1 MQNETNIQ
9 NNENDIVTPV
19 EEVVAESPSDGT
31 VEDQASEQENL
42 ETQNRRNFKALRD
55 RAEQEERARILAERE
70 RDEINRRLQ
79 YYEAQTRPL
88 QEEPD
93 EPIRLADDEFAE
105 GKHLS
110 KLERK
115 ILKLEKKLESQT
127 QQTTASVAKAQI
139 AAKYPDFSSVVN
151 NETIRELEQK
161 YPELAVSISSAPDL
175 MTQATAAYTLIKQLN
190 IGSQA
195 QYSSD
200 IDKIQRNASKPKP
213 TAVLNAQR
221 GNSPLSQADAFAN
234 GLTPELKKQ
243 LLREMEECRK
253 RY

>member
-1 MQNETNIQ
+1 MQNDTDTQVVEK
-9 NNENDIVTPV
+9 DVVTPV
-19 EEVVAESPSDGT
+19 EEVVSESPGDGT
-31 VEDQASEQENL
+31 VTAQAAEHENL
-42 ETQNRRNFKALRD
+42 DTENRRNFKAVRD
-55 RAEQEERARILAERE
+55 RAEQEERARKLAERE
-70 RDEINRRLQ
+70 RDELNRRLQ
-79 YYEAQTRPL
+79 YYEAQARPP

-93 EPIRLADDEFAE
+93 EPIRLGDDEFAE
-105 GKHLS
+105 GKHVS
-110 KLERK
+110 KLEKK
-115 ILKLEKKLESQT
+115 IQKLEKKLESQN

-139 AAKYPDFSSVVN
+139 AAKYPDFASVVN

-175 MTQATAAYTLIKQLN
+175 MTQAAAAYTLIKQLN
-190 IGSQA
+190 IGQDA

-200 IDKIQRNASKPKP
+200 IDKIQRNAAKPKP
-213 TAVLNAQR
+213 TAILNAQR

-234 GLTPELKKQ
+234 GMTPELKKQ